1 MIKIN
6 TSKKIIQ
13 ADDYSFEFTMSL
25 FKGDISGNFPDDEY
39 TIVSETP
46 DSMAVMP
53 AGKNYVIAELLYTL
67 FFQND
72 VLPANL
78 EGIAEDILEAELS

>member
-1 MIKIN
+1 MLKID

-25 FKGDISGNFPDDEY
+25 FKGDISGTFPPDEY

-46 DSMAVMP
+46 SSMAVMP
-53 AGKNYVIAELLYTL
+53 AGKNYVIAKLLFTL

-72 VLPANL
+72 VLPENL
-78 EGIAEDILEAELS
+78 EGIAEDIKCAELA

>member
-1 MIKIN
+1 MIKID
-6 TSKKIIQ
+6 TSTKIIKS
-13 ADDYSFEFTMSL
+13 DNGNLEFTMSL

-39 TIVSETP
+39 TIVSETSG
-46 DSMAVMP
+46 SMAVMP
-53 AGKNYVIAELLYTL
+53 AGKNCVIAQLLYTL

-72 VLPANL
+72 VLPENL